1 MVFKLDIGQISFNLV
16 EKAFA
21 IQQLSLYSILA
32 WVYTEI
38 KILEER
44 LRLVMASY
52 GWHRSQLNHAL
63 HDAQNVCVQTK
74 GGTVLNN
81 RFSKFQGYQVNH

>member
-1 MVFKLDIGQISFNLV
+1 MMLEV
-16 EKAFA
+16 
-21 IQQLSLYSILA
+21 
-32 WVYTEI
+32 
-38 KILEER
+38 EER

-63 HDAQNVCVQTK
+63 HDAQNVCIQTK

>member
-1 MVFKLDIGQISFNLV
+1 
-16 EKAFA
+16 
-21 IQQLSLYSILA
+21 
-32 WVYTEI
+32 
-38 KILEER
+38 
-44 LRLVMASY
+44 MASY